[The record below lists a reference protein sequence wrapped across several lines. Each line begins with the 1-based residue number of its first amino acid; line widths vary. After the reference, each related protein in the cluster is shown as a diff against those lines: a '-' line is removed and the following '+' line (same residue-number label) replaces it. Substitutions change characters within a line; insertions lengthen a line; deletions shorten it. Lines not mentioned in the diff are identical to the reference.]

1 MIRSMTAFARAEADL
16 EAVQATWE
24 LRSVNHRYLE
34 IQARLP
40 EGYRQLEPT
49 VRERVRAQLERGKVD
64 VTLRLG
70 DITRDSGGLELD
82 QGLAASLVALADEA
96 NRKLGTAGGLTTAD
110 LMQWPGVV
118 RTPVLEESE
127 AERRLQEALDRALS
141 DLVAAREREGA
152 ALARA
157 MQERLEAVEAG
168 LASIRRRLPEVRQA
182 LRERLQGRLAELQQQ
197 VDPERL
203 EQELVLAT
211 QRMDVDEELDRLA
224 THVGETRRVLDAG
237 GACGRRL
244 DFLMQEMNREANTI
258 GSKSSDP
265 EVSQTVVDLKV
276 AIEQM
281 REQAQN
287 IE

>member
-16 EAVQATWE
+16 KAVQATWE

-34 IQARLP
+34 IQPRLP

-49 VRERVRAQLERGKVD
+49 VREWLRGQLERGKVD

-70 DITRDSGGLELD
+70 DIARAGNGLELD
-82 QGLAASLVALADEA
+82 RDLAARLAALADEA
-96 NRKLGTAGGLTTAD
+96 NRELGTAGGLTTGE
-110 LMQWPGVV
+110 LLQWPGVV
-118 RTPVLEESE
+118 RTPGLEEGE
-127 AERRLQEALDRALS
+127 AQRRLQEALDRALG
-141 DLVAAREREGA
+141 DLVAAREREGV
-152 ALARA
+152 ALAQA
-157 MQERLEAVEAG
+157 MRERLETVEGGVAT
-168 LASIRRRLPEVRQA
+168 IRRRLPEVRQA
-182 LRERLQGRLAELQQQ
+182 LRERLEGRLQELRQQ
-197 VDPERL
+197 VDPDRL

-224 THVGETRRVLDAG
+224 THVGETRRVLEAG
-237 GACGRRL
+237 GPCGRRL